1 MGEIVEGV
9 IAIIGLTAGIM
20 VALTALL
27 VGDAPSSAERDGSYP
42 KSRTIRPGD
51 EQVASG

>member
-1 MGEIVEGV
+1 MGDFVEGV

-27 VGDAPSSAERDGSYP
+27 VGDAPSSGEQQGSYR
-42 KSRTIRPGD
+42 KSRTICLSD
-51 EQVASG
+51 ERVSA